1 MAKPEKGASHEVVL
15 ESRHLLGI
23 FFLAVV
29 LAAFFFSMGY
39 FLGRSQGAAERAAAP
54 APVQPAGTTR
64 DQPATDLSFYERV
77 ESKPR
82 AERPPAAQVAPAE
95 AAEQPQTGVAATPG
109 QVTQRIFLQ
118 VAAVS
123 QESEAKRLAKKLE
136 DLGFPA
142 VLWPPEGDRLYR
154 VQVGPFDSA
163 ELADAAARRL
173 QAQGFTDIVR
183 R

>member
-1 MAKPEKGASHEVVL
+1 MVKPEKGSHHEVVL
-15 ESRHLLGI
+15 ESRHLLGV

-39 FLGRSQGAAERAAAP
+39 FLGRSQAAADRAAAP
-54 APVQPAGTTR
+54 QPAE
-64 DQPATDLSFYERV
+64 PAKDSGGPPPTDLTFYERV

-82 AERPPAAQVAPAE
+82 AERRAEPQQAPAE
-95 AAEQPQTGVAATPG
+95 AGQAPTAATG
-109 QVTQRIFLQ
+109 EGVQRIHLQ

-123 QESEAKRLAKKLE
+123 QEPEAKRLAKKLE

-142 VLWPPEGDRLYR
+142 VIRPPEGDGLYR
-154 VQVGPFDSA
+154 VQVGPFEST

>member
-1 MAKPEKGASHEVVL
+1 MSKLEKGASHEVVL

-39 FLGRSQGAAERAAAP
+39 FLGRSQTSADRAAASEP
-54 APVQPAGTTR
+54 AKPVKDSGGAP
-64 DQPATDLSFYERV
+64 PTDLSFYERV

-82 AERPPAAQVAPAE
+82 PAPAQPAAPAQAPADSTKGLE
-95 AAEQPQTGVAATPG
+95 AAPTQATH
-109 QVTQRIFLQ
+109 RIFLQ

-123 QESEAKRLAKKLE
+123 QEAEAKRLAKRLE

-142 VLWPPEGDRLYR
+142 VLRAPEGDRLYR
-154 VQVGPFDSA
+154 VQVGPFEST

>member
-1 MAKPEKGASHEVVL
+1 MPKPEKGASHEVVL

-23 FFLAVV
+23 FFLAVI

-39 FLGRSQGAAERAAAP
+39 FLGRSQGAGERAATPP
-54 APVQPAGTTR
+54 AQAQPATNPGG
-64 DQPATDLSFYERV
+64 QPPTDLSFYERV

-82 AERPPAAQVAPAE
+82 PAAQPAPPAETPEKPSPAPA
-95 AAEQPQTGVAATPG
+95 AGQPA
-109 QVTQRIFLQ
+109 QRIFLQ

-123 QESEAKRLAKKLE
+123 QESEAKRLGKKLE
-136 DLGFPA
+136 DLGFPS
-142 VLWPPEGDRLYR
+142 VIRPPEGDHLFR
-154 VQVGPFDSA
+154 VQVGPFGSA

>member
-1 MAKPEKGASHEVVL
+1 MMKPEKGSHEVVL
-15 ESRHLLGI
+15 ESRHLLGV

-39 FLGRSQGAAERAAAP
+39 FLGRSQASADRASAP
-54 APVQPAGTTR
+54 PPAK
-64 DQPATDLSFYERV
+64 PAKDSGGPPPTDLTFYERV
-77 ESKPR
+77 ESRPR
-82 AERPPAAQVAPAE
+82 AERPAPPQPAPAAPTAAA
-95 AAEQPQTGVAATPG
+95 AAESEPV
-109 QVTQRIFLQ
+109 VHLQ

-123 QESEAKRLAKKLE
+123 QESEAKRLAKKLVV
-136 DLGFPA
+136 LGFPA
-142 VLWPPEGDRLYR
+142 VVRPPQGDRLYR
-154 VQVGPFDSA
+154 VQVGPFDST

>member
-1 MAKPEKGASHEVVL
+1 MPKPEKGSHHEVVL
-15 ESRHLLGI
+15 ESRHLLGV

-39 FLGRSQGAAERAAAP
+39 FLGRSQTAADRAAAP
-54 APVQPAGTTR
+54 PPAKPSKDSGS
-64 DQPATDLSFYERV
+64 PPTDLTFYERV

-82 AERPPAAQVAPAE
+82 AERRAEPQPVPAE
-95 AAEQPQTGVAATPG
+95 TGQAPAATPG
-109 QVTQRIFLQ
+109 AAALRIYLQ

-123 QESEAKRLAKKLE
+123 QEQEAKRLAKKLE

-142 VLWPPEGDRLYR
+142 LIRPPDGDRLYR
-154 VQVGPFDSA
+154 VQVGPFDST

>member
-1 MAKPEKGASHEVVL
+1 MARSNPGAAHEVVL

-39 FLGRSQGAAERAAAP
+39 FLGRSQAASDRATAP
-54 APVQPAGTTR
+54 APAKPAPGSEGG
-64 DQPATDLSFYERV
+64 PPTDLSFYERV
-77 ESKPR
+77 ETKPR
-82 AERPPAAQVAPAE
+82 VERRAEPQVSAPEKAPTSPAAAAAERP
-95 AAEQPQTGVAATPG
+95 
-109 QVTQRIFLQ
+109 IYLQ
-118 VAAVS
+118 VAAIS
-123 QESEAKRLAKKLE
+123 QESEAKRLAKKLT

-142 VLWPPEGDRLYR
+142 LIRPPEEDRLFR
-154 VQVGPFDSA
+154 VQVGPFKSA

-173 QAQGFTDIVR
+173 QAQGFNDIVR

>member
-1 MAKPEKGASHEVVL
+1 MVKPEKGSHHEVVL
-15 ESRHLLGI
+15 ESRHLLGV

-39 FLGRSQGAAERAAAP
+39 FLGRSQAAADRAAAP
-54 APVQPAGTTR
+54 QPAK
-64 DQPATDLSFYERV
+64 PAKSSGGAPPTDLTFYERV
-77 ESKPR
+77 ESKSPAVR
-82 AERPPAAQVAPAE
+82 TAAPQQPPAAAAQPAAAPAE
-95 AAEQPQTGVAATPG
+95 ARP
-109 QVTQRIFLQ
+109 RIHLQ

-123 QESEAKRLAKKLE
+123 QEPEARRLAKKLE

-142 VLWPPEGDRLYR
+142 VIRPPEGDGLYR
-154 VQVGPFDSA
+154 VQVGPFDST

>member
-1 MAKPEKGASHEVVL
+1 MPNPEKGSHHEVVL
-15 ESRHLLGI
+15 ESRHLLGV

-39 FLGRSQGAAERAAAP
+39 FLGRSQAAADRVAAPPP
-54 APVQPAGTTR
+54 AKTSKDSGSPP
-64 DQPATDLSFYERV
+64 TDLTFYERV

-82 AERPPAAQVAPAE
+82 AERPAVPQPAPAE
-95 AAEQPQTGVAATPG
+95 SSQAPGAATG
-109 QVTQRIFLQ
+109 QPEHRIYLQ

-123 QESEAKRLAKKLE
+123 QEQEAKRLAKKLE

-142 VLWPPEGDRLYR
+142 VVRPPEGDHLYR
-154 VQVGPFDSA
+154 VQVGPFDST

>member
-1 MAKPEKGASHEVVL
+1 MPGHEKGTPHEVVL

-39 FLGRSQGAAERAAAP
+39 FLGRSQAPAERAAGPAAAKPEAGSGGAP
-54 APVQPAGTTR
+54 P
-64 DQPATDLSFYERV
+64 TDLSFYERV

-82 AERPPAAQVAPAE
+82 AEPPAPPQPSAPEQGSAAPGAAAAADAE
-95 AAEQPQTGVAATPG
+95 HH
-109 QVTQRIFLQ
+109 IYLQ

-123 QESEAKRLAKKLE
+123 QEPEAKRLAKKLT

-142 VLWPPEGDRLYR
+142 VIRPPQEDRLYR
-154 VQVGPFDSA
+154 VQVGPFNST